1 MSAAVLKFPAKVQ
14 RQAKKRRNAVEVA
27 ERHNWM
33 MDNASK
39 WETTQTDGRKPLN
52 PRVEWLVKVLYE
64 QEGKSPPS
72 TAEVHAR
79 NVADRQRIEKRNRV
93 KAWLAS
99 LGVDLDHIKDA
110 EQALFA
116 AFDKLGAAR

>member
-39 WETTQTDGRKPLN
+39 WETTQTDGRKPIN

-64 QEGKSPPS
+64 QEGRSPPS
-72 TAEVHAR
+72 TEELHTR
-79 NVADRQRIEKRNRV
+79 NVADRQRIEKRNAA

-99 LGVDLDHIKDA
+99 LGADLKSLKDA
-110 EQALFA
+110 EQALFF
-116 AFDKLGAAR
+116 AFDKLA